1 MNTKVIYIFLLCS
14 PLCREHIW
22 CGGTSFWKRVGV
34 FASTGEMSE
43 RAEKEKQTTLFFL
56 FCFVL
61 LFCFFLK
68 AKNCRAEYTVII
80 KQGTR
85 GRALSG
91 ANPGQSVFHFSRP
104 SHQIHRGRPLEQII
118 PFKQHRRK
126 PFTQVAFIFPSPQR
140 WKGIIHHDSASG
152 HWPSSVNSLLSFLMY
167 YADTVRRSVLV
178 KGTIISPLNAIQTFK
193 KS

>member
-14 PLCREHIW
+14 PLHCREHIW

-34 FASTGEMSE
+34 FVSTREMSE
-43 RAEKEKQTTLFFL
+43 RAEKEKQTTWGFF
-56 FCFVL
+56 V
-61 LFCFFLK
+61 FFK

-85 GRALSG
+85 GRGLSG
-91 ANPGQSVFHFSRP
+91 ANPGRSVFHFSRP
-104 SHQIHRGRPLEQII
+104 SHQIHRGRPLEQIT

-167 YADTVRRSVLV
+167 YVDTVRRSVLV
-178 KGTIISPLNAIQTFK
+178 KGTIISSLNVIQTFK
-193 KS
+193 NR